1 MSDDARDDGPEA
13 EKPQAD
19 MGQNAPQQNAPGQ
32 NAPRQE
38 RPHKDMP
45 RKDET
50 LFEHAADAEMLNL
63 ALGTYEGPL
72 DMLLDLARAQKVDL
86 REISVL
92 ALAEQY
98 LAFIAA
104 AKQLRLDVAAEYLVM
119 AAWLAYLKSR
129 LLLPK
134 PAEDDE
140 PTGEEMAAY
149 LAFQLERLEGMR
161 KAAEALFE
169 LPRLGTEFFP
179 RGEPERRIIST
190 RVEYVATQHEL
201 LLAYA
206 RQKTKENFKP
216 LHLERRAVVAIDE
229 ALLRLRR
236 AVGKTPDWEKLAEFL
251 PEEWRDEKHARSAVA
266 STFAAAL
273 ELAKHGQVLIRQ
285 EDTFGPIFIRMR
297 EDAQGAAPATGA
309 GDSAQ
314 ARASRRALEGLRINK
329 RDSAA

>member
-1 MSDDARDDGPEA
+1 MSEDAPSKPETPAAGAAHGP
-13 EKPQAD
+13 K
-19 MGQNAPQQNAPGQ
+19 NAAAQS
-32 NAPRQE
+32 
-38 RPHKDMP
+38 
-45 RKDET
+45 ET
-50 LFEHAADAEMLNL
+50 LFQRAADAETLNL
-63 ALGTYEGPL
+63 ALGSYEGPL
-72 DMLLDLARAQKVDL
+72 DMLLDLARSQKVDL

-98 LAFIAA
+98 LAFISA
-104 AKQLRLDVAAEYLVM
+104 AKQLRLDLAAEYLVM

-134 PAEDDE
+134 PPEDDE
-140 PTGEEMAAY
+140 PSGEEMAAY

-161 KAAEALFE
+161 KAAEALFA
-169 LPRLGTEFFP
+169 LPRLGTDFYA
-179 RGEPERRIIST
+179 RGEPERRIVST

-216 LHLERRAVVAIDE
+216 LHLERRAVIAIDE

-236 AVGKTPDWEKLAEFL
+236 AIGHVPDWERLAEFL
-251 PEEWRDEKHARSAVA
+251 PAEWRDDAHARSAIA

-285 EDTFGPIFIRMR
+285 DDAFGPIFLRMR
-297 EDAQGAAPATGA
+297 EDSAGA
-309 GDSAQ
+309 GAKPRDEAAEQSPRQ
-314 ARASRRALEGLRINK
+314 RLDRLRALRRG
-329 RDSAA
+329 SAA

>member
-1 MSDDARDDGPEA
+1 MA
-13 EKPQAD
+13 EDNSQD
-19 MGQNAPQQNAPGQ
+19 SQ
-32 NAPRQE
+32 
-38 RPHKDMP
+38 
-45 RKDET
+45 DET

-63 ALGTYEGPL
+63 ALGSYEGPL

-98 LAFIAA
+98 LAFITA
-104 AKQLRLDVAAEYLVM
+104 AKQLRLDLAAEYLVM

-140 PTGEEMAAY
+140 PSGEEMAAF

-169 LPRLGTEFFP
+169 LLRLGGDFFP

-206 RQKTKENFKP
+206 RQKTKDNFKP
-216 LHLERRAVVAIDE
+216 LHLERRAVIAIDE

-236 AVGKTPDWEKLAEFL
+236 ALGKTPDWEKLAEYL
-251 PEEWRDEKHARSAVA
+251 PEEWRDEGHARSAVA
-266 STFAAAL
+266 SMFAAAL
-273 ELAKHGQVLIRQ
+273 ELGKHGQVLIKQ
-285 EDTFGPIFIRMR
+285 DDTFGPIFIRMR
-297 EDAQGAAPATGA
+297 EDAAGAATQSGA
-309 GDSAQ
+309 REHPE
-314 ARASRRALEGLRINK
+314 RAAKRALEGLRFNK